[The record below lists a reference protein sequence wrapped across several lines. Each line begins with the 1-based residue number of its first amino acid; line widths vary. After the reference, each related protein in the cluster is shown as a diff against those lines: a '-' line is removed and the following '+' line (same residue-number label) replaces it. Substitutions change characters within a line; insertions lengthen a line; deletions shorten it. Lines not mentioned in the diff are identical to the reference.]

1 MSKPRYKWWA
11 YAKSMIRE
19 FPGRYEELCAR
30 RLPRTVQQYGA
41 IVRGGSGTSRQ
52 TETLATTELPRVAQR
67 EYDAV
72 RAAVE
77 ETLKRSDGRE
87 RVRLIDLI
95 FWRQTHTLAG
105 AAQAV
110 HVSYVTAAR
119 WHGEFIRLVG
129 ANFGLID
136 D

>member
-1 MSKPRYKWWA
+1 MSRPRYKWWS

-19 FPGRYEELCAR
+19 FPGRYEELCSR

-41 IVRGGSGTSRQ
+41 IVRSGSGRSRQ
-52 TETLATTELPRVAQR
+52 TETLATVELPRVAMR
-67 EYDAV
+67 EYEAV

-77 ETLKRSDGRE
+77 QTLKREDGRE
-87 RVRLIDLI
+87 RIRMIDLI

-105 AAQAV
+105 AALAV
-110 HVSYVTAAR
+110 HVSYVTASR

-129 ANFGLID
+129 LNFGLID
-136 D
+136 N